1 MSTETIVLLSNAN
14 TDSLPSSWQYSE
26 KNRGAG
32 YYKNSNGI
40 HTAVFEFNNFKGS
53 VKIQATLELYPN
65 NEDWFDVVYDSS
77 DVVLTAIDSTPI
89 TNNATCTFTGKFV
102 FIRAAYMLEE
112 GTISEIRYNY

>member
-14 TDSLPSSWQYSE
+14 DDSQPSSWQYSD

-32 YYKNSNGI
+32 YYKNGNGL
-40 HTAVFEFNNFKGS
+40 HTAVFEFDNFKGGI
-53 VKIQATLELYPN
+53 KLQATLALYPN
-65 NEDWFDVVYDSS
+65 DNDWFDIIYDSA

-89 TNNATCTFTGKFV
+89 TSNATCTFTGKFV

-112 GTISEIRYNY
+112 GTITEIRYNY

>member
-14 TDSLPSSWQYSE
+14 NDSQPLSWQYSD

-40 HTAVFEFNNFKGS
+40 HTVAFEFNNFKGS
-53 VKIQATLELYPN
+53 VKIQATLELYP
-65 NEDWFDVVYDSS
+65 EDDDWVDVSYDSA
-77 DVVLTAIDSTPI
+77 DVVLTSIDSTPI
-89 TNNATCTFTGKFV
+89 TTNATCTFTGKFV

-112 GTISEIRYNY
+112 GTITEIRYNH